1 MKENVKKTIEIWYSL
16 PAELLDRDL
25 NTLKLFEP
33 LTQDERDELIAVGEA
48 LLVAKMAITPPKK
61 KRGRP
66 AGSGKK
72 EASDGQGS

>member
-1 MKENVKKTIEIWYSL
+1 MKENARKTIEVWYSL
-16 PAELLDRDL
+16 PAELLDRDI
-25 NTLKLFEP
+25 NTLMLFEP

-48 LLVAKMAITPPKK
+48 MLAAKMAIAPPKK

-72 EASDGQGS
+72 EASGNGE